1 MHTPLCMICQLT
13 GSLCSSCESKLTEG
27 TISRLDVDISVHL
40 ARETKNTK
48 ELDRVRFLYALY
60 VDDYII
66 LFFRRG
72 DLPKFLAHGKGILR
86 EMRNKFRTNV
96 LAVEYHPNL
105 REFLEGIFYPTP
117 VTALNVI
124 WLPDGTRETRVILGR
139 RAHHKKIG
147 IATKIAKKV
156 RNVDVKVEYIS

>member
-1 MHTPLCMICQLT
+1 MT
-13 GSLCSSCESKLTEG
+13 GSLCSSCESRLSEG
-27 TISRLDVDISVHL
+27 SISRLDVDISVHL
-40 ARETKNTK
+40 GRETKSDN
-48 ELDRVRFLYALY
+48 ELDRVRFMYALY

-66 LFFRRG
+66 LFFKRG
-72 DLPKFLAHGKGILR
+72 DLAAFLAHGKDILR
-86 EMRNKFRTNV
+86 GIKKKFRANV

-105 REFLEGIFYPTP
+105 RQFLEGIFYPTP

-139 RAHHKKIG
+139 RAHHKKVG

-156 RNVDVKVEYIS
+156 RNVDVKVEYFS